1 MLSHHLLKNRVKRIF
16 ALIVANI
23 FIISTMRATPLVSIG
38 DNADIYFDGSS
49 TARWTS
55 NVFLTDLN
63 EVDDFVYILSPG
75 FEFNVGRD
83 VSNADLSIIT
93 RYDIVRYNDLSDLDV
108 GLLHLKLR
116 GAYKTSRLELE
127 ISANYDEQKSNSG
140 DAFRVDD
147 LIESDISGA
156 VINGEYTI
164 SPKFSIGLGARYTK
178 HEYTGP
184 FERILADQDTKVL
197 PLDIFYELTPKMDLS
212 LGYIYSETEVG
223 ALDPVAF
230 DRSGFDPITGLP
242 LIDSVTGLPLIDPS
256 TGLPTLISVTTR
268 QRDTYS
274 RETHFFNIGARGS
287 LLPKLSGF
295 LKAGYRIRESGVRT
309 FTDVTEDLLNNTEGP
324 PVDGTRRF
332 SEERT
337 LGLDADLYW
346 RVTPKF
352 ATRFGLSR
360 DFGVGSDGAPL
371 RISSFSL
378 SSDLSLNN
386 NYTASANLGYMQRD
400 YTFRDREDDKYSAGI
415 RIFYTPN
422 AFWQY
427 NLGYTFIDNL
437 STGTEAGNSY
447 DADVVDLNATLRY

>member
-1 MLSHHLLKNRVKRIF
+1 MFSHHLLENRVSCIF

-23 FIISTMRATPLVSIG
+23 FIIRLTHASPLVSIG

-116 GAYKTSRLELE
+116 GAYKSSRLELE
-127 ISANYDEQKSNSG
+127 ISAKYDEQKSNSG

-147 LIESDISGA
+147 LIESDLSGA
-156 VINGEYTI
+156 GINGEYTI
-164 SPKFSIGLGARYTK
+164 SPKFSIGLGASYNNT
-178 HEYTGP
+178 EYTGP
-184 FERILADQDTKVL
+184 FERILADQETKNL

-212 LGYIYSETEVG
+212 LGYIYRDTEVG
-223 ALDPVAF
+223 ALNPA
-230 DRSGFDPITGLP
+230 I
-242 LIDSVTGLPLIDPS
+242 IDQEFLLDPS
-256 TGLPTLISVTTR
+256 TGLPALIGVTTR
-268 QRDTYS
+268 QNNTYS
-274 RETHFFNIGARGS
+274 RENHFFNVGARGS

-295 LKAGYRIRESGVRT
+295 FKVGYRIRESGVRT
-309 FTDVTEDLLNNTEGP
+309 FTDLTQDLLNNTEGS
-324 PVDGTRRF
+324 PVDDFRRF
-332 SEERT
+332 PEETT
-337 LGLDADLYW
+337 LGVDADLYW
-346 RVTPKF
+346 RVTPKVS
-352 ATRFGLSR
+352 TRFGLSR

-371 RISSFSL
+371 RLSSLSL

-400 YTFRDREDDKYSAGI
+400 YTDKDREDDKYSAGI

-427 NLGYTFIDNL
+427 NLGYTFIDNE
-437 STGTEAGNSY
+437 STGSEAGNSY
-447 DADVVDLNATLRY
+447 DAHVVDLNATLRY